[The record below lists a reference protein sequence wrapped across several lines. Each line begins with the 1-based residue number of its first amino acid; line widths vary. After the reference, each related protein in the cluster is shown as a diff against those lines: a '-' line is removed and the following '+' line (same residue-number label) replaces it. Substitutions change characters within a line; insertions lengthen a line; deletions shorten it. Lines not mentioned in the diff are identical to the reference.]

1 MHCRP
6 VDPGRRIRL
15 FKPQGDRTMTT
26 QFVSSGIVSSGVLV
40 TSGNVLEVL
49 SGGTAD
55 VTSVTSGG
63 LQQVDAGGFVSGTA
77 ISAGGSDTVFGS
89 DTGATVNSGGIE
101 IVSSGG
107 IASSATINN
116 SGVLLLEGG
125 SASHITINSGGSLV
139 LSGGGSF
146 SNVVNNGTIDFA
158 GGGQAHMGGGTGS
171 GVVEVTNGGTL
182 TLTLNS
188 GSSNFAG
195 NFAIGDG
202 SELVLTS
209 AGAALGRPIDFAGA
223 NTELRIDDTVMP
235 SDVISG
241 FVPGGRWI
249 FLDKTSFTASGS
261 AQVLAGNVLHVVEG
275 AVTDDLQLDPL
286 QNYAGQTFVLLPHGL
301 GDTLVGIGQVATV
314 SSGGS
319 ISGTTISSGIIEE
332 VFGTAISATVAS
344 GGTIVVFAG
353 GTTSGT
359 TLQNAG
365 AEFLYGG
372 TRVRPS
378 AAAGRC
384 GSNPAA

>member
-1 MHCRP
+1 
-6 VDPGRRIRL
+6 L

-26 QFVSSGIVSSGVLV
+26 QFVSSGVVSSGVIV

-63 LQQVDAGGFVSGTA
+63 LQQVDAGGFASGTV

-101 IVSSGG
+101 TVSSGG
-107 IASSATINN
+107 IANSATINN
-116 SGVLLLEGG
+116 GGVLSIIGG

-139 LSGGGSF
+139 LNGGSF

-188 GSSNFAG
+188 GSSNFTG

-249 FLDKTSFTASGS
+249 FLDKTGFTASGS
-261 AQVLAGNVLHVVEG
+261 AQVLAGNVLQVVEG
-275 AVTDDLQLDPL
+275 AVTDDLQLDPS

-301 GDTLVGIGQVATV
+301 GNTLVGIGQVVTV

-319 ISGTTISSGIIEE
+319 VSGATISSGIIEE
-332 VFGTAISATVAS
+332 VSGTLISASVAS

-353 GTTSGT
+353 GTASGA

-365 AEFLYGG
+365 AEILYGTDSSTTVNSG
-372 TRVRPS
+372 GEMRVES
-378 AAAGRC
+378 GGIAS
-384 GSNPAA
+384 GSDREG